1 VGDSVGDSVR
11 ASVRDSV
18 WAYIS
23 SFVDIK
29 YNYDF
34 SSCIK
39 LWNKGL
45 IPCFDGSKWYLCS
58 GKKAKIVY
66 TWDKNKE

>member
-1 VGDSVGDSVR
+1 VGASVG
-11 ASVRDSV
+11 
-18 WAYIS
+18 AYTS
-23 SFVDIK
+23 SFVDVK
-29 YNYDF
+29 YDYNF

-45 IPCFDGSKWYLCS
+45 VPCFDGSKWYLCS
-58 GKKAKIVY
+58 GKNAKIVY